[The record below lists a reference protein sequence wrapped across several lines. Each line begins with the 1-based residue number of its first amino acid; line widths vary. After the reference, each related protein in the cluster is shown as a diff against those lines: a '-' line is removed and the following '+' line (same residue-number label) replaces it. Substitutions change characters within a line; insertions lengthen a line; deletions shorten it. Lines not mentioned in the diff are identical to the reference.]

1 MNSDGNSWP
10 DIEAALIATQDPDL
24 ARLLD
29 SSDVT
34 YNGAYQLSA
43 PPRVYASLCRYYPMI
58 ETVVQDLTGKQFQLS
73 LFKLCPWAHFHL
85 ILMRRLTK
93 V

>member
-58 ETVVQDLTGKQFQLS
+58 ETVVQDLTGSSSS
-73 LFKLCPWAHFHL
+73 LRSPKLCPWAHFHQ
-85 ILMRRLTK
+85 ILMKRLTK